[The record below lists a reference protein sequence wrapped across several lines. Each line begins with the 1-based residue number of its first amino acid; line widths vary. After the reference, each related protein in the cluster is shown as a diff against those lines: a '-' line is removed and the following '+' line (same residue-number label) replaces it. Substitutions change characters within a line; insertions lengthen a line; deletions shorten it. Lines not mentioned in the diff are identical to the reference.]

1 MKVAIVGGTGAFGRA
16 LAKRLAEI
24 GQDEVV
30 VGSRDAERAQ
40 ATADE
45 LGVSGGR
52 NVDIVG
58 DADLVV
64 LAVKSNAT
72 LETAAE
78 LAEAI
83 GKTPVL
89 CVASDLR
96 FTDAGVLPGRHQ
108 GSLAE
113 EVARLVRAPVS
124 SGFQSFAAANVVQ
137 GDPGD
142 ALICG
147 EDSDAK
153 TRALELA
160 EHLGARGVDAG
171 PLANS
176 RALEG
181 MTSVI
186 LNVNKRYKARV
197 RHPHHWPALSNE
209 LRIIPV
215 EGLPEIKENDD
226 LAELVAA
233 KVEVEAATSSS
244 SHRRWC
250 RRRKAAS
257 SVSTRSSLRTRRG
270 DRRRRPDPRRIE
282 AILREANA
290 SCACANRSS
299 SPRRGTASS
308 APPRRRL
315 VEAPERAARLAAGG
329 SGRIG
334 AAPARTFR
342 ELTGRDVAVLVT
354 DSFGRPWRQGTIDV
368 ALGAAG
374 LEVMRDLRGRLD
386 RVGYELHATMIAVAD
401 EIASAAEL
409 VMGKVDGIP
418 AAVVRGLG
426 GRGRR
431 KRPRP
436 RHSRRTR
443 SISLAPRTA
452 AARAASHCRSRRGRR
467 AAPR

>member
-64 LAVKSNAT
+64 LAVKSSAT

-96 FTDAGVLPGRHQ
+96 FSDGAVLPGRHQ

-113 EVARLVRAPVS
+113 EVARLVRAPVA

-186 LNVNKRYKARV
+186 LNVNKRYKA
-197 RHPHHWPALSNE
+197 HAGI
-209 LRIIPV
+209 RIT
-215 EGLPEIKENDD
+215 GLP
-226 LAELVAA
+226 
-233 KVEVEAATSSS
+233 
-244 SHRRWC
+244 
-250 RRRKAAS
+250 
-257 SVSTRSSLRTRRG
+257 
-270 DRRRRPDPRRIE
+270 
-282 AILREANA
+282 
-290 SCACANRSS
+290 
-299 SPRRGTASS
+299 
-308 APPRRRL
+308 
-315 VEAPERAARLAAGG
+315 
-329 SGRIG
+329 
-334 AAPARTFR
+334 
-342 ELTGRDVAVLVT
+342 
-354 DSFGRPWRQGTIDV
+354 
-368 ALGAAG
+368 
-374 LEVMRDLRGRLD
+374 
-386 RVGYELHATMIAVAD
+386 
-401 EIASAAEL
+401 
-409 VMGKVDGIP
+409 
-418 AAVVRGLG
+418 
-426 GRGRR
+426 
-431 KRPRP
+431 
-436 RHSRRTR
+436 
-443 SISLAPRTA
+443 
-452 AARAASHCRSRRGRR
+452 
-467 AAPR
+467 

>member
-45 LGVSGGR
+45 IGVGGGR
-52 NVDIVG
+52 NQDIVG

-96 FTDAGVLPGRHQ
+96 FSDAGVLPGRHQ

-113 EVARLVRAPVS
+113 EVARLVRAPVA

-160 EHLGARGVDAG
+160 ERLGARGIDAG

-186 LNVNKRYKARV
+186 LNVNKRYKA
-197 RHPHHWPALSNE
+197 HAGI
-209 LRIIPV
+209 RIT
-215 EGLPEIKENDD
+215 GLP
-226 LAELVAA
+226 
-233 KVEVEAATSSS
+233 
-244 SHRRWC
+244 
-250 RRRKAAS
+250 
-257 SVSTRSSLRTRRG
+257 
-270 DRRRRPDPRRIE
+270 
-282 AILREANA
+282 
-290 SCACANRSS
+290 
-299 SPRRGTASS
+299 
-308 APPRRRL
+308 
-315 VEAPERAARLAAGG
+315 
-329 SGRIG
+329 
-334 AAPARTFR
+334 
-342 ELTGRDVAVLVT
+342 
-354 DSFGRPWRQGTIDV
+354 
-368 ALGAAG
+368 
-374 LEVMRDLRGRLD
+374 
-386 RVGYELHATMIAVAD
+386 
-401 EIASAAEL
+401 
-409 VMGKVDGIP
+409 
-418 AAVVRGLG
+418 
-426 GRGRR
+426 
-431 KRPRP
+431 
-436 RHSRRTR
+436 
-443 SISLAPRTA
+443 
-452 AARAASHCRSRRGRR
+452 
-467 AAPR
+467 